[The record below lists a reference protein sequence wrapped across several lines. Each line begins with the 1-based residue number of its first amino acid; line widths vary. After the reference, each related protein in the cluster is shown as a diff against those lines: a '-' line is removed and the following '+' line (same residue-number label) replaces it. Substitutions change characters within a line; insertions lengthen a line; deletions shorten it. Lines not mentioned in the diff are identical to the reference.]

1 MSPRAHGR
9 AIQLVTVW
17 SGSTPEGGN
26 NKIDDKSSK
35 DLSLQVNLH
44 SKKIEDY
51 HLPLLKELDQ
61 LLL

>member
-26 NKIDDKSSK
+26 NKIDDKSSRIYK
-35 DLSLQVNLH
+35 LATCIARRLKIVIYIYLRNL
-44 SKKIEDY
+44 INFFC
-51 HLPLLKELDQ
+51 
-61 LLL
+61 

>member
-17 SGSTPEGGN
+17 SGSTPEGDN

-35 DLSLQVNLH
+35 DLSYA
-44 SKKIEDY
+44 SK
-51 HLPLLKELDQ
+51 LA
-61 LLL
+61 